1 MKGLTLTIV
10 TPKIQSVNYGETIG
24 NVSTLKK
31 LSTGTESPKKLITYF
46 SDKAI
51 KFDVKRIGRDQF
63 NWNLMN
69 KSVVSVFVNNYH
81 SGNFDHDKFL
91 KDMIAQYEEFDLFGG
106 MFADIG
112 NVSDEI
118 KQNITD
124 ETTLSSFIN
133 GLGEDI
139 DITVNSESLKAKT
152 IKEFLKLISDSAG
165 KSISIEND
173 KFQIDELKADN
184 SKIKNLKSKVEAIG
198 RRRVEIK
205 IDGETKKK
213 KDIEDVIKAMEA
225 IQRLIGHE
233 IIYRKSLTIGDTNR
247 LKRSQPVRFSN
258 GYSISEF
265 VYDMNLLND
274 IDAYNRYIQYTAGQ
288 KKQSLVYPEEHL
300 SYYTYTLT
308 IDLDKVGASEK
319 EEHGRIVF
327 EPVIDDP
334 VVRAKRVTDIL
345 EIVLLYLNRKIKGRD
360 ERLTPIF
367 LIGGVY
373 DVKHPFFANAIA
385 FSEQNQKLHFNAD
398 DIKKIFDTYQTPDI
412 SSDTF
417 LHFHNSFVEAKGQVP
432 TQLENQNLQEI
443 LKAMEQKVCDYYKG
457 KDQK

>member
-31 LSTGTESPKKLITYF
+31 LSTGTENPKKLITYF

-69 KSVVSVFVNNYH
+69 KSVVSVFVNNYRD
-81 SGNFDHDKFL
+81 GNFDHDNFL
-91 KDMIAQYEEFDLFGG
+91 KDMIAKYEEFDLFGG

-118 KQNITD
+118 KQKINNEDEIRRLAESLGDKDEINI
-124 ETTLSSFIN
+124 
-133 GLGEDI
+133 GEDK
-139 DITVNSESLKAKT
+139 LK
-152 IKEFLKLISDSAG
+152 IKQLKDYFENKVKGGSKKKISKLIQESIG
-165 KSISIEND
+165 KEISYC
-173 KFQIDELKADN
+173 KF
-184 SKIKNLKSKVEAIG
+184 
-198 RRRVEIK
+198 
-205 IDGETKKK
+205 
-213 KDIEDVIKAMEA
+213 
-225 IQRLIGHE
+225 
-233 IIYRKSLTIGDTNR
+233 LTIDDTNK

-308 IDLDKVGASEK
+308 IDLDKIGASEK
-319 EEHGRIVF
+319 EDNGRVVF
-327 EPVIDDP
+327 EPVVDP
-334 VVRAKRVTDIL
+334 DVRTKRVNDIL
-345 EIVLLYLNRKIKGRD
+345 KIVLLYLNRKIKGRD
-360 ERLTPIF
+360 ERLTPVF

-373 DVKHPFFANAIA
+373 DVKHPFFANAIY

-398 DIKKIFDTYQTPDI
+398 DIKKIFDTYKSPDI
-412 SSDTF
+412 STDTF
-417 LHFHNSFVEAKGQVP
+417 LYFHDSFVDVEDKD
-432 TQLENQNLQEI
+432 QLLSQSEKSQLKKQNLHEI
-443 LKAMEQKVCDYYKG
+443 LQAMAQKVSGYYEG
-457 KDQK
+457 KEQQ

>member
-31 LSTGTESPKKLITYF
+31 LSTGTDNPKKLITYF

-51 KFDVKRIGRDQF
+51 KFDAKRIGRDQF

-81 SGNFDHDKFL
+81 DGNFEHDKFL
-91 KDMIAQYEEFDLFGG
+91 KDMIANYEEFDLFGG

-118 KQNITD
+118 KQTMAD
-124 ETTLSSFIN
+124 ENALSSLIN
-133 GLGEDI
+133 GLPDDT
-139 DITVNSESLKAKT
+139 DITGSSGVTKVKN
-152 IKEFLKLISDSAG
+152 IKQYLKLLSDNSG
-165 KSISIEND
+165 KSISIQSD
-173 KFQIDELKADN
+173 SFSIDEIKSDT
-184 SKIKNLKSKVEAIG
+184 SKLSGLKSKVDAIG
-198 RRRVEIK
+198 RKKIAIK
-205 IDGETKKK
+205 IGVEDKKK
-213 KDIEDVIKAMEA
+213 KDVEAIIEA
-225 IQRLIGHE
+225 IQTIQSLIGQE
-233 IIYRKSLTIGDTNR
+233 ITYKKSLTISDTNK

-274 IDAYNRYIQYTAGQ
+274 IDAYNRYIQYTAE

-308 IDLDKVGASEK
+308 IDLDKVGAYEK
-319 EEHGRIVF
+319 EEDGRVVF
-327 EPVIDDP
+327 EPVVDP
-334 VVRAKRVTDIL
+334 AVRAKRVNDIL

-360 ERLTPIF
+360 ERLTPVF

-373 DVKHPFFANAIA
+373 DVKHPFFANAIY
-385 FSEQNQKLHFNAD
+385 FYEQNQKLYFSAD
-398 DIKKIFDTYQTPDI
+398 DVKRIFDTYQSNI
-412 SSDTF
+412 STNTF
-417 LHFHNSFVEAKGQVP
+417 LHFHDSFVEPKGQVP
-432 TQLENQNLQEI
+432 AQLGNKGLQEI
-443 LKAMEQKVCDYYKG
+443 LKAMAEKVCAFYEG
-457 KDQK
+457 KDLK